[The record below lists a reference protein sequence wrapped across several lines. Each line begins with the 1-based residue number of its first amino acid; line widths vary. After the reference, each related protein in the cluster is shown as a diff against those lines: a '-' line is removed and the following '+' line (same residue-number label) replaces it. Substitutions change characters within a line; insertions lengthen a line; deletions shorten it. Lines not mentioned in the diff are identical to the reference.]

1 MKVGIVGTGAVGAT
15 AAFALVMKGVGRR
28 IVLVDANVERA
39 RAEADDILHAVP
51 FAAPLQITP
60 GDYADLVGCRVVIV
74 AAGVGQ
80 KPGESRLQLLS
91 RNAAVFR
98 DVIPAVLDVA
108 PEAILIVATNP
119 VDVMTHVAARL
130 AADFGIDPHR
140 VIGSGT
146 MLDTARFRTLLGR
159 AVGIDS
165 RHVHAYVVGEHGDSE
180 VLAWS
185 TARVGGVPIGEFTAQ
200 RRIPFGD
207 EERARIDDGVRH
219 AAYRIIEGKGATYY
233 GVASAL
239 ASMTTVVLHDRRALM
254 TVCTPQT
261 SIAGVHDVT
270 VSMPHVVGGEGV
282 IGAHHP
288 LSLDD
293 SEQEALHRSAALI
306 REQIEGL
313 GTGG

>member
-60 GDYADLVGCRVVIV
+60 GDYADLVGCRVVI
-74 AAGVGQ
+74 GQ

-165 RHVHAYVVGEHGDSE
+165 RHVHAYVVGEHGDS
-180 VLAWS
+180 
-185 TARVGGVPIGEFTAQ
+185 
-200 RRIPFGD
+200 